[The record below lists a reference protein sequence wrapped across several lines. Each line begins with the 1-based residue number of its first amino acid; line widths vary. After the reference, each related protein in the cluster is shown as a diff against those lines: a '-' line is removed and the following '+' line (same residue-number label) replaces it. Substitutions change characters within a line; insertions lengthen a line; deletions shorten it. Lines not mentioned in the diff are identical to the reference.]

1 MITMKDKGT
10 KNNNNDYNNKEI
22 EDEDEEESEGE
33 EDNNNID
40 NSNNNMVTPTKK
52 NKSPA
57 KAATSA
63 TKATKIKFSKVDSI
77 AKGIDVISIGTTNL
91 FSVKSIDPIFIRPGV
106 VIKEYLEV
114 KDYAEVD
121 IKVGL
126 PITEEFTSVTLSPDG
141 QHIF

>member
-1 MITMKDKGT
+1 
-10 KNNNNDYNNKEI
+10 
-22 EDEDEEESEGE
+22 
-33 EDNNNID
+33 
-40 NSNNNMVTPTKK
+40 MVTPTKK

-63 TKATKIKFSKVDSI
+63 TKAKKIKSSEVDSI

-106 VIKEYLEV
+106 VIEEYVEV

-126 PITEEFTSVTLSPDG
+126 PITEEFISVTLSPDG
-141 QHIF
+141 QRIFYKKATLKMCGETGRMKVKLGKKYRADNPRVLAHN